1 MSNLSS
7 IERIKL
13 EKLLDMSGGYVLDF
27 SNRTFDDFVL
37 ENTGLGISETKYI
50 DIDASSSKA
59 NRLRSFWRQESNH
72 LVGKLLLAL
81 LEYCVLAVHFLKLY
95 IPR

>member
-13 EKLLDMSGGYVLDF
+13 EKLLAMSGGYVLDF

-37 ENTGLGISETKYI
+37 ENTELDISETKYI
-50 DIDASSSKA
+50 DAGSSKA
-59 NRLRSFWRQESNH
+59 NRLRSFWKQESNH
-72 LVGKLLLAL
+72 IVGKLLLAL
-81 LEYCVLAVHFLKLY
+81 LSYC
-95 IPR
+95 